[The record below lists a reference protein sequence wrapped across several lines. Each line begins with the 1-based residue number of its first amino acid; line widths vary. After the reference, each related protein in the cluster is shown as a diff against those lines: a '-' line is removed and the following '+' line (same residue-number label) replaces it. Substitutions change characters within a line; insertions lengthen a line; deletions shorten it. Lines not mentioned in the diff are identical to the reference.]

1 MLKHNLI
8 FKKQF
13 NLLTNLLNLV
23 IILVSLSFTDLF
35 SQAVAT
41 APIEITVQDGS
52 PEQATAK
59 RFAMEVTN
67 QINTYFIN
75 EYRPDMTKEEVLIQ
89 VENSL
94 DVLISGLDGLLESL
108 RDHSGKLA
116 ANDPETKKLYQNIA
130 NIIHAHLNL
139 TKINNQDQAVVVAKT
154 TNLIYEQIEKFLLA
168 KPVFDLQAL
177 KTDLDLYSANIYR
190 DISVAKKRGDSDKEI
205 RKLQSELD
213 VIKQATNN
221 LAKINKPL
229 ELIKWV
235 QTSKYDPRA
244 IFLRWYL
251 GVQLAK
257 TNSYRARPRFKAIY

>member
-1 MLKHNLI
+1 MS
-8 FKKQF
+8 
-13 NLLTNLLNLV
+13 NLLSNLLIKQLV
-23 IILVSLSFTDLF
+23 TTLIILVSISSTNFCHQVIELPNSVTTNTVTIDI
-35 SQAVAT
+35 AT
-41 APIEITVQDGS
+41 QDNAKR
-52 PEQATAK
+52 EQEAIK

-67 QINTYFIN
+67 QINNYFIN
-75 EYRPDMTKEEVLIQ
+75 EYHPDMTPEEVLVQ

-94 DVLISGLDGLLESL
+94 DILISGLDGLLESL

-116 ANDPETKKLYQNIA
+116 ANDPEIKQLYQNIA

-139 TKINNQDQAVVVAKT
+139 AKINNKEQALVVAKT
-154 TNLIYEQIEKFLLA
+154 TNLIYEQLEKFLLA
-168 KPVFDLQAL
+168 KPVFDLQTL
-177 KTDLDLYSANIYR
+177 KTDLDKYSFNIYR
-190 DISVAKKRGDSDKEI
+190 DISLAKKRGASAKEI
-205 RKLQSELD
+205 SKLQTELD

-229 ELIKWV
+229 EVLKWV

-257 TNSYRARPRFKAIY
+257 S